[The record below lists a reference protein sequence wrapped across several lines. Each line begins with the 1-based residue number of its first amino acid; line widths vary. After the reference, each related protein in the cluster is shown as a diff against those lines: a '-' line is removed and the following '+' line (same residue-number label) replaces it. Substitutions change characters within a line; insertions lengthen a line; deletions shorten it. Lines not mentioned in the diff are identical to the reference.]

1 MLTPVASAPVPQLS
15 SLSCPSC
22 GAGIELHAQ
31 GWAVSVVCAACGA
44 QLDATDENLRVLQY
58 GERVRLTPRIPLGTR
73 GTWKGA
79 PWEVIGCQVVTI
91 TVDEVDY
98 SWTEY
103 VCFNP
108 YRGFLYL
115 SEYEGHWNVIEKL
128 RRRPGRERD
137 GAHPTVELDG
147 VTYKHFQTATACTTA
162 ALGEFPWE
170 LRVGD
175 QIVSRDFVAPPH
187 LLSAELS
194 DHEVTW
200 SQGTYTTPALI
211 QKAFGLESRLIDPVG
226 VFANQPNP
234 YAGLPKRMLS
244 LFATALVVLVAMFF
258 ANVML
263 ASDQRVFST
272 GYTFDR
278 TAAENAALVTPPFEL
293 QGRASGVTI
302 ELGANLENDWVF
314 FALSLINDATG
325 ETREVTRQLSYYSGV
340 DSDGSWSEG
349 SRQES
354 VRLAAVPA
362 GRYFLRVE
370 PEGGEPGKATVGY
383 TLSVRRD
390 VPHFGWYG
398 LAFLALLGPLLLAV
412 IPASSFETRRWAE
425 SDHAPSGGSNEE

>member
-1 MLTPVASAPVPQLS
+1 MVNPVATAPVPQVTG
-15 SLSCPSC
+15 LSCPSC
-22 GAGIELHAQ
+22 GASIELHAQ
-31 GWAVSVVCAACGA
+31 GWAVSVVCGACGA
-44 QLDATDENLRVLQY
+44 QLDATDPNLRVLQY
-58 GERVRLTPRIPLGTR
+58 GERVQLTPRIPLGTR

-128 RRRPGRERD
+128 RRRPEKEHAGKQ
-137 GAHPTVELDG
+137 PVVELDG
-147 VTYKHFQTATACTTA
+147 VPYKHFQTAIARTTA

-175 QIVSRDFVAPPH
+175 TVVSRDFVAPPY
-187 LLSAELS
+187 LLSAEAS
-194 DHEVTW
+194 DNEVTW
-200 SQGTYTTPALI
+200 SLGTYTKPALI
-211 QKAFGLESRLIDPVG
+211 TKAFGLQSRLIDPIG

-234 YAGLPKRMLS
+234 YAELPKRIFKTMGLALLV
-244 LFATALVVLVAMFF
+244 LFVMFL
-258 ANVML
+258 ANAML
-263 ASDQRVFST
+263 ASDQTVFARE
-272 GYTFDR
+272 YAYER
-278 TAAENAALVTPPFEL
+278 AAGDSAAFVTPPFDL
-293 QGRASGVTI
+293 GGRPSGIAIDIGT
-302 ELGANLENDWVF
+302 NLDNDWVF
-314 FALSLINDATG
+314 FTLSLINEASG
-325 ETREVTRQLSYYSGV
+325 EVRDVTRDMSYYAGT

-349 SRQES
+349 SRRTT

-370 PEGGEPGKATVGY
+370 PNGGEPGKRAVDF

-390 VPHFGWYG
+390 APHYALYG
-398 LAFLALLGPLLLAV
+398 VALLALLVPTILAV
-412 IPASSFETRRWAE
+412 VPAAGFEGRRWAE
-425 SDHAPSGGSNEE
+425 SDHPPSGGDDDA